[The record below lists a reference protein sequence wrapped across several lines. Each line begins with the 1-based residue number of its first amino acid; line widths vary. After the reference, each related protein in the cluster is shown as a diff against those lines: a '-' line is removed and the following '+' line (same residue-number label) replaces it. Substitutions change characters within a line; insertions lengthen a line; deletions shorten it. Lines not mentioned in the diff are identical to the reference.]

1 MSDGGPVQNPLE
13 DAWERVLSAAAHL
26 QRIVPD
32 AVLVGGTASAIH
44 AKHRFSEDDDH
55 VVMDLASQFD
65 AVLHDLERVA
75 GWSTARLNRPNLIL
89 GRLDGVPTGVRNQRR
104 AAPLVTETVT
114 VDGGEIVV
122 PTLEEMCRIKAWLIV
137 DRNATRDYIDFSAL
151 AARIERDSDDDALWE
166 ALRELDALYP
176 QEHYESLLLQLARQL
191 AEPRPYDLGNT
202 DLSMYRG
209 IDLRWQSWDSVK
221 ELAASLGAVILGRY
235 RPPDE

>member
-1 MSDGGPVQNPLE
+1 MPEGGPGQAWAH

-65 AVLHDLERVA
+65 AVLHDLEDVA

-89 GRLDGVPTGVRNQRR
+89 GRLDGVPTGIRNQRR

-114 VDGGEIVV
+114 VDGGKIVV

-137 DRNATRDYIDFSAL
+137 DRNATRDYIDFTAL
-151 AARIERDSDDDALWE
+151 AARIDRDRGQGALWE
-166 ALRELDALYP
+166 ALRVLDALYP
-176 QEHYESLLLQLARQL
+176 QEDHESVLFQLARQL
-191 AEPRPYDLGNT
+191 AEPRPYDLGDT

-209 IDLRWQSWDSVK
+209 VDPRWQSWDSVK
-221 ELAASLGAVILGRY
+221 ELAASLGAVILRRY